1 MPQKEQGLGL
11 ITLLSALAYSCAF
24 VIPPCWWMIGIGL
37 ALLWFVVVNL
47 AMLSWQ
53 TAAMLGCMWGLVQF
67 GIHTLWLIPL
77 LLYKLACP
85 LAWALSLYA
94 LLVCYFALWI
104 GLFFVAMSY
113 LGKYLSRRLLRFICA
128 MGATHVLFMLFA
140 RYGLFIFGMSGG
152 YPFASPCIP
161 LAHLLCAVD
170 ESEQIIQQV
179 PVPYTQDGTRK
190 RYPPLA
196 LSQYYFHQLCQKT
209 QNRKEGLFVAAES
222 AYPFALNTMPE
233 IISFFSSALNEEQ
246 HLLLGSVYS
255 VGPNQDFQALYWITH
270 SGLRDIYLKKHA
282 VPFFERMPTFLK
294 KCTTLRAVLNAE
306 HDFCTDTEKEAVLW
320 RITPSLQLR
329 PAICSEFFLGSYRF
343 AQSAATKDSV
353 VMLVVNDGWY
363 VAYFRKIMENL
374 TQLDAVRLGVRIV
387 YVGHF
392 TTKVMLPKGLLCK
405 FICSKMLKMLV

>member
-1 MPQKEQGLGL
+1 MGLVL
-11 ITLLSALAYSCAF
+11 FWY
-24 VIPPCWWMIGIGL
+24 VI
-37 ALLWFVVVNL
+37 VNL
-47 AMLSWQ
+47 AGLSWQ
-53 TAAMLGCMWGLVQF
+53 RAVKLGCVWGLVQF

-77 LLYKLACP
+77 LVYKLACP
-85 LAWALSLYA
+85 RVWALLLYA

-104 GLFFVAMSY
+104 VLFFVVMNYVMS
-113 LGKYLSRRLLRFICA
+113 GVSHRLLRLACALSGTHALFI
-128 MGATHVLFMLFA
+128 LLA

-161 LAHLLCAVD
+161 LAHLLGIVD
-170 ESEQIIQQV
+170 GSELVIQHI

-190 RYPPLA
+190 RYPQLA

-209 QNRKEGLFVAAES
+209 IEAKEGLFVAAES
-222 AYPFALNTMPE
+222 AYPFALNTTPE
-233 IISFFSSALNEEQ
+233 IIRFFSSALKEEQ

-255 VGPNQDFQALYWITH
+255 IEANQDFQALYWITH
-270 SGLRDIYLKKHA
+270 SGLREIYLKKHA